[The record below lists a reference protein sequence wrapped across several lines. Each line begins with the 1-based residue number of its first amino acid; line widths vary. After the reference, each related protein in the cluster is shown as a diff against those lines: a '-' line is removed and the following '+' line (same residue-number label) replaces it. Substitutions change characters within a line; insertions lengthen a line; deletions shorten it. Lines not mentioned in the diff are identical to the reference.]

1 MIVSGAPLYLTVSAL
16 AILVAIGLFRASGN
30 WRGKTREE
38 LDREVEK
45 YTK

>member
-1 MIVSGAPLYLTVSAL
+1 MIVQGAPILMTLGAAAIVGVIAL
-16 AILVAIGLFRASGN
+16 FHASRN
-30 WRGKTREE
+30 WKGKTKEE